1 MFPLIIETAIP
12 FEELEEIRRKS
23 GAEVKLTLLGT
34 IERNGIVLNRVLV
47 EGHPEEIERFMGKL
61 KLARAGG

>member
-1 MFPLIIETAIP
+1 MIIETAVP

-23 GAEVKLTLLGT
+23 GAKVSLAFLGN

-47 EGHPEEIERFMGKL
+47 EGPPEEIERFMGKL
-61 KLARAGG
+61 RLARAGG

>member
-1 MFPLIIETAIP
+1 MIIETTVP

-47 EGHPEEIERFMGKL
+47 EGSTKEIERFMGKL